1 MPEVTKKH
9 HTDNDIVTVTIR
21 VHRHNADRIREYARA
36 VESDEDRTYTVD
48 EVFPE
53 CMGREQQ
60 VALRAYR
67 TRESVTQ
74 QQLAKMTG
82 IPQRHISEMENG
94 KRGIGKERARKLA
107 KAKAL
112 CVSDYRFFL

>member
-1 MPEVTKKH
+1 MPEVTKNH
-9 HTDNDIVTVTIR
+9 HTDDDIVTVTLR

-36 VESDEDRTYTVD
+36 VEADENRTYTVD

-60 VALRAYR
+60 MALRAYR
-67 TRESVTQ
+67 TREGVTQ

-107 KAKAL
+107 KAL
-112 CVSDYRFFL
+112 RVSDYRFFL

>member
-9 HTDNDIVTVTIR
+9 HTDDNIVTVTLR

-36 VESDEDRTYTVD
+36 VESDKDRTYTVD

-67 TRESVTQ
+67 AREGVTQ
-74 QQLAKMTG
+74 QQLARMTG
-82 IPQRHISEMENG
+82 IPQRHISEMEND
-94 KRGIGKERARKLA
+94 KRSIGKQRARRLA
-107 KAKAL
+107 KAL
-112 CVSDYRFFL
+112 NVSDYRFFL